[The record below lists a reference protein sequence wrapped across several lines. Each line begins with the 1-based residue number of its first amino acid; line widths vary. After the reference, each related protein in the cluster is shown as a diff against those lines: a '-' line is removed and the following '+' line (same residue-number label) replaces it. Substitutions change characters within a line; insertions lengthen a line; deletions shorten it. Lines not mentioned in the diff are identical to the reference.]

1 MRPNSLK
8 SFTLQISY
16 AENRIAKLP
25 IVCSRAHQKVV
36 PFLTIDYR
44 LQLAIY
50 QSVFLNLK
58 KNHHNSVFQERDMLN
73 RDFYLFFHEIYEY

>member
-25 IVCSRAHQKVV
+25 IVGSRAHQKVV

-50 QSVFLNLK
+50 QSVF
-58 KNHHNSVFQERDMLN
+58 
-73 RDFYLFFHEIYEY
+73 

>member
-50 QSVFLNLK
+50 QSVFLNL
-58 KNHHNSVFQERDMLN
+58 
-73 RDFYLFFHEIYEY
+73 